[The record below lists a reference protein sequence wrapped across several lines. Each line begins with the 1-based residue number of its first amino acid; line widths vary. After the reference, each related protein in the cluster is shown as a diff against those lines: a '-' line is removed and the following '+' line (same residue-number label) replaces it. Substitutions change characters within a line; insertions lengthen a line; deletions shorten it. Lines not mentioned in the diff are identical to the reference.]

1 MVQADNRCVCGIPL
15 SGNNPTQSLFPSY
28 FLLTTFMSCH
38 YFFIHTDASS
48 SVSLAG
54 RDDAARMYY
63 DETPKEERCDT
74 SITAIMRAAT
84 KNKQ

>member
-1 MVQADNRCVCGIPL
+1 MLVPL
-15 SGNNPTQSLFPSY
+15 
-28 FLLTTFMSCH
+28 CH
-38 YFFIHTDASS
+38 LQEEIAEASI
-48 SVSLAG
+48 
-54 RDDAARMYY
+54 DAARMYY